1 MTEAEYW
8 ELQKRLTK
16 KIENNP
22 YRRFGGYKREES
34 YKEGILSAKSILSDY
49 YHRGANREREIL

>member
-8 ELQKRLTK
+8 EIQKRLTK

-22 YRRFGGYKREES
+22 YERFGGYRREES
-34 YKEGILSAKSILSDY
+34 YKEGILAAKSILSDY
-49 YHRGANREREIL
+49 YHRFVAHDR